1 MWERISSSLRLKT
14 GLLVTLI
21 AVVVFSLLLGIMNF
35 LERKVVLNLLQ
46 GDVSKLSQTLE
57 TAIYRPMQIGDDEGT
72 RAEFA
77 SIAETHKDLVVFL
90 TDFRGI
96 ATYSTLAEE
105 EGQSLLES
113 KWGKKIAKDLKATFV
128 GEKITEKSL
137 LNLEKSFY
145 FVSLKPI
152 FNAPGCYHCH
162 GRSQKVLGSL
172 VIFQDVTP
180 VLKNIKQQTGVI
192 ALICLGA
199 LVVLVAGIN
208 LFLRSN
214 VLKPIEEIA
223 ADSKKIAKGDYSLS
237 FSLARKDELGDLAN
251 NLGQMVGVLKRELGF
266 SKGIL
271 TGFTSPLL
279 VSDTEQKVVFV
290 NQEMLDLLG
299 LKGKPEDFL
308 GQDVAEFFYNNKNQK
323 TLTGEVLRTGQA
335 ITNLEREL
343 TNREGRH
350 YFLRLDAAPLKDLD
364 GKVIGAFGM
373 VTDLTAL
380 KLQQQEIEKQ
390 NQNIAKAAKDA
401 LEVAQQ
407 LSSASDELAAQIEE
421 VTEGTGKQQRM
432 VSEAATAMEQMNAS
446 VLEVAKNASNAANLA
461 DEAKNKAV
469 LGQEVVGEV
478 IALIEGVKEK
488 AKVLMDSMQ
497 KMGKQAEGIGKI
509 ITTIEDIAD
518 QTNLLALNA
527 AIEAA
532 RAGDAGRGFA
542 VVADEVRKL
551 AEKTMSAT
559 KEVAQFVEE
568 IQKSAKVNLEETLGT
583 VQAVEDSTKKAQ
595 ESGQA
600 LESIVEI
607 VETTSDQ
614 VRNIA
619 TASEE
624 QSAASE
630 QISHS
635 MEEINKFSR
644 EIADTMAQSN
654 QAITDLAKL
663 AMELK
668 QIMDRLKN

>member
-1 MWERISSSLRLKT
+1 M
-14 GLLVTLI
+14 
-21 AVVVFSLLLGIMNF
+21 
-35 LERKVVLNLLQ
+35 
-46 GDVSKLSQTLE
+46 
-57 TAIYRPMQIGDDEGT
+57 
-72 RAEFA
+72 
-77 SIAETHKDLVVFL
+77 
-90 TDFRGI
+90 
-96 ATYSTLAEE
+96 
-105 EGQSLLES
+105 
-113 KWGKKIAKDLKATFV
+113 
-128 GEKITEKSL
+128 
-137 LNLEKSFY
+137 
-145 FVSLKPI
+145 
-152 FNAPGCYHCH
+152 
-162 GRSQKVLGSL
+162 
-172 VIFQDVTP
+172 
-180 VLKNIKQQTGVI
+180 
-192 ALICLGA
+192 
-199 LVVLVAGIN
+199 
-208 LFLRSN
+208 
-214 VLKPIEEIA
+214 
-223 ADSKKIAKGDYSLS
+223 
-237 FSLARKDELGDLAN
+237 GDLAN

-271 TGFTSPLL
+271 TGITSPLL

-364 GKVIGAFGM
+364 GKVIGAFVM

-446 VLEVAKNASNAANLA
+446 VLEVAKNTSNAANLA

-469 LGQEVVGEV
+469 LGQEVVKEV

-654 QAITDLAKL
+654 QAITELAKL